1 MGFAEWIGGGGDIMF
16 EYVKEYGLVF
26 DGTLTPRKATRRI
39 LLHHTSGGD
48 AETVQGIHAYH
59 LSKGHKGIDYNI
71 CVERDGTV
79 SWGRGLA
86 YCGGS
91 VNNSA
96 AGTKGM
102 NDDSVAIVALGDFE
116 HNHMPKLQ
124 KEALMRVTRDVAQY
138 YGITEI
144 KGHNEVAGRGY
155 TDCPGRYFPLD
166 EAREYAAV
174 KEDEASGQQGG
185 GKLPELTRNLKL
197 ASPMLRGGDVQA
209 AQVRLNLHK
218 AQAGKEDGIYGEKTR
233 EAVIRFQKAR
243 IAEGYDLGSAGADGV
258 VGQKTWGI
266 LWQ

>member
-1 MGFAEWIGGGGDIMF
+1 MF
-16 EYVKEYGLVF
+16 EYIKEYSLQFCGA
-26 DGTLTPRKATRRI
+26 LTPRKATRRI

-79 SWGRGLA
+79 AWGRGLA

-102 NDDSVAIVALGDFE
+102 NNDSIAIVALGDFE
-116 HNHMPKLQ
+116 RNRMPYAQ
-124 KEALMRVTRDVAQY
+124 KEALKRVVRDVAQY
-138 YGITEI
+138 YGLTDI

-155 TDCPGRYFPLD
+155 TDCPGQYFPID
-166 EAREYAAV
+166 EVREYAARESE
-174 KEDEASGQQGG
+174 KEAEQPQTPGTNVPA
-185 GKLPELTRNLKL
+185 LTRNLKL
-197 ASPMLRGGDVQA
+197 VSPLMRGGDVQA
-209 AQVRLNLHK
+209 AQNRLAYHK
-218 AQAGKEDGIYGEKTR
+218 AQPGNVDGIYGSKTH
-233 EAVIRFQKAR
+233 EAVVRFQKAR
-243 IAEGYDLGSAGADGV
+243 ISEGHDLGSAGADGV
-258 VGQKTWGI
+258 IGQKTWKL